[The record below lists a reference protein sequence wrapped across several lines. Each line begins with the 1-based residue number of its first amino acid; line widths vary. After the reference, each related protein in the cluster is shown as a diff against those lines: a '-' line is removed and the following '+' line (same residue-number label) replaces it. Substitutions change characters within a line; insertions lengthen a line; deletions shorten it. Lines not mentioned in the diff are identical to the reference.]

1 MKEVFD
7 FIKRTKVFHFA
18 TVDQEGRPHV
28 RPFSG
33 CILLDGQI
41 HFFTTNYKKVYEQIQ
56 HNPWI
61 ELSSH
66 DPMSHEWMRL
76 SGRVVWDDDPRV
88 WEANIPYGLYGKPSR
103 VVQPTGIVEI
113 RNVALNVRFGDAAN
127 LTLAEVRD
135 QMIFG
140 NQREAGV
147 G

>member
-88 WEANIPYGLYGKPSR
+88 WEAMTSPCCCRKSE
-103 VVQPTGIVEI
+103 TGICCSP
-113 RNVALNVRFGDAAN
+113 
-127 LTLAEVRD
+127 
-135 QMIFG
+135 
-140 NQREAGV
+140 
-147 G
+147 

>member
-33 CILLDGQI
+33 CILLDDQI

-76 SGRVVWDDDPRV
+76 SGRVVCDDDPRV
-88 WEANIPYGLYGKPSR
+88 WEAMAAARRARVAAGKAKQESVVPPESKVYFHLEQTRAEFHGTGRETR
-103 VVQPTGIVEI
+103 VVE
-113 RNVALNVRFGDAAN
+113 F
-127 LTLAEVRD
+127 
-135 QMIFG
+135 
-140 NQREAGV
+140 
-147 G
+147 